1 MWMPSRHSLLVLIVF
16 AGLFSVTLQA
26 YAEDT
31 TLDALIEEALQNNHE
46 VLMAQSKV
54 YTSKF
59 RTPQASTLPDPMVM
73 FGYQNEGWNRYSYGQ
88 MSDAQ
93 WMFSV
98 SQMFPFPGKLSLK
111 QEMTIKDTEVLQ
123 AAVHSVRLK
132 TAARVKELYYD
143 LFLTYKNIE
152 LIQDRV
158 ALFAR
163 LEDAALSRYASGMG
177 QQVDVLMAQTEKYM
191 LIEKQEMERQKMHVI
206 EGMLNS
212 TLGRQDV
219 NTPIDR
225 PHDISPTPY
234 VRSMSDALK
243 SAFETSPDVLS
254 KAKEIEVA
262 KVKVDMARREYYP
275 DINVSASVAKRGGDF
290 EDMWSLTA
298 AVNVPIFYKTKQRM
312 AVSEARSVLSES
324 QHDVDAIKTMIAS
337 AIRENYTMLQTAD
350 KLIELYR
357 NALIPRTYQDFELA
371 LSAYVTGKVEATTV
385 IAPLKSLIDYETLY
399 FRQVVERQKAIA
411 RIEAI
416 APSGGP
422 VTESGKGG

>member
-1 MWMPSRHSLLVLIVF
+1 MLVLIVV

-31 TLDALIEEALQNNHE
+31 VLDALIEEALQNNHE

-88 MSDAQ
+88 MSGAQ
-93 WMFSV
+93 WMLSV
-98 SQMFPFPGKLSLK
+98 SQMFPFPGKLALK

-123 AAVHSVRLK
+123 AAVRSVRLK
-132 TAARVKELYYD
+132 TVAKVKELYYD

-152 LIQDRV
+152 LIRDRV
-158 ALFAR
+158 ALFSR
-163 LEDAALSRYASGMG
+163 LEDAALSRYASGTG

-191 LIEKQEMERQKMHVI
+191 LIEKQEMERQKMHAI

-225 PHDISPTPY
+225 PHDISPTPHA
-234 VRSMSDALK
+234 RSMEDALK
-243 SAFETSPDVLS
+243 LAFETSPDVLS
-254 KAKEIEVA
+254 KAQEIEVA
-262 KVKVDMARREYYP
+262 KVKVSMAQREYYP
-275 DINVSASVAKRGGDF
+275 DINVSASMAKRGGDF

-337 AIRENYTMLQTAD
+337 TIRENYTMLQTAD
-350 KLIELYR
+350 KLIELYK
-357 NALIPRTYQDFELA
+357 NALIPRIYQDFELA

-422 VTESGKGG
+422 VTEGGKGG